1 MWNFIIYDLPP
12 HKHHEI
18 TFFRLNFKIIVSP
31 VLFNATNNNTTK
43 KPFFLFASHFYL
55 YTKSYLLRRVFLWDV
70 MPSHLYLTNGE
81 TGCLKFPFRTTPSNR
96 RLGKQSSFQEI
107 LWSSSF
113 PTFTLNKY
121 FQSINSYHYLFG
133 LIFSYPDH
141 KDPFRRRMRTL
152 KTVFIAVHLM
162 WECNI
167 QIINTYQTVKL
178 ILYM

>member
-1 MWNFIIYDLPP
+1 MWNIIMSP

-18 TFFRLNFKIIVSP
+18 TYFRLNSKIIVSP
-31 VLFNATNNNTTK
+31 VLFSTSNDNATE
-43 KPFFLFASHFYL
+43 KPFFSLCFSFLLIHQEL
-55 YTKSYLLRRVFLWDV
+55 SLKKSFLWDV

-107 LWSSSF
+107 LWSSSL

-133 LIFSYPDH
+133 LIVSYPDH
-141 KDPFRRRMRTL
+141 KDPFCSRMQTL
-152 KTVFIAVHLM
+152 KKIYNCRSYVRM
-162 WECNI
+162 
-167 QIINTYQTVKL
+167 
-178 ILYM
+178 

>member
-1 MWNFIIYDLPP
+1 MYHLSFSLLPTIMLP
-12 HKHHEI
+12 
-18 TFFRLNFKIIVSP
+18 
-31 VLFNATNNNTTK
+31 K

-55 YTKSYLLRRVFLWDV
+55 YTKSYLLRRVFLWDG

-107 LWSSSF
+107 LWSSSL

-133 LIFSYPDH
+133 LIVSYPDH
-141 KDPFRRRMRTL
+141 KDPFCSRMQTL
-152 KTVFIAVHLM
+152 KTYILVDLM
-162 WECNI
+162 STFKI
-167 QIINTYQTVKL
+167 
-178 ILYM
+178 